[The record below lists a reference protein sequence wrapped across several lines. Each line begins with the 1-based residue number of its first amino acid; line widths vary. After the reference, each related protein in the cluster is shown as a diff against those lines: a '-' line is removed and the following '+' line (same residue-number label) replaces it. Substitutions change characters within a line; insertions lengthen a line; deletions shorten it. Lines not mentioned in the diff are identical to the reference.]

1 MRAYLN
7 GSDDMAELGFRSRR
21 ILYAAVTEYIATGE
35 PVGSRKLARRYG
47 LDVSPATI
55 RNELADLEEAGFLSQ
70 PHTSAGRVPT
80 DKGFRSFVDALVLAR
95 APEGVLQR
103 RVREVPADDRSALF
117 TRLSQL
123 TPGIDDLP
131 REAGRLLS
139 HLTGSASVLHAVNA
153 SQQHVAQLKWL
164 RLGPGQLLAVVV
176 TRSGTVENRV
186 VSVDREPDPAEL
198 ERLHNF
204 LDSLLGERTL
214 SQLCDLVAQAA
225 ESQRSELALRA
236 HQVVEAT
243 MLARAAK
250 RAVVIEGQQL
260 LLGQPDFASVDKM
273 RGVLGALA
281 EHERLLE
288 LLERT
293 VAAGGVQV
301 LIGAETE
308 LPDTQ
313 DLSLITATYG
323 QPGGGSGTLGVIA
336 PTRTDYQKVV
346 PLVGFTANLLTQLL
360 ELRR

>member
-1 MRAYLN
+1 
-7 GSDDMAELGFRSRR
+7 MAELGFRSRR

-55 RNELADLEEAGFLSQ
+55 RNELADLEEAGFLTH

-80 DKGFRSFVDALVLAR
+80 DKGFRSFVDAL
-95 APEGVLQR
+95 G
-103 RVREVPADDRSALF
+103 RVREVEASDRSILF

-123 TPGIDDLP
+123 RPGIDDLP

-139 HLTGSASVLHAVNA
+139 RLTGSASVLHATGA
-153 SQQHVAQLKWL
+153 SEQYVAQLKWIRL
-164 RLGPGQLLAVVV
+164 RPKQLLAVVV
-176 TRSGTVENRV
+176 TRSGAVENRV
-186 VSVDREPDPAEL
+186 VTVENEPDASEL
-198 ERLHNF
+198 ERLHNY

-214 SQLCDLVAQAA
+214 GDLRDEVARAA
-225 ESQRSELALRA
+225 ETQRSELTQRA
-236 HQVVEAT
+236 QQVVEAT
-243 MLARAAK
+243 ITAQSAIS
-250 RAVVIEGQQL
+250 AVLIEGQQL
-260 LLGQPDFASVDKM
+260 LLGQPDFASVEKM

-293 VAAGGVQV
+293 MAAGGVQV
-301 LIGAETE
+301 LIGAETK

-313 DLSLITATYG
+313 DLSLITASYG
-323 QPGGGSGTLGVIA
+323 QRGHGIGTLGVIA

-346 PLVGFTANLLTQLL
+346 PLVGFAANLLTELL
-360 ELRR
+360 EHRK

>member
-1 MRAYLN
+1 
-7 GSDDMAELGFRSRR
+7 MAELGFRSRR

-80 DKGFRSFVDALVLAR
+80 DKGFRSFVDAL
-95 APEGVLQR
+95 G
-103 RVREVPADDRSALF
+103 RVREVQPDDRSALF
-117 TRLSQL
+117 SRLSQL
-123 TPGIDDLP
+123 KPGIDDLP
-131 REAGRLLS
+131 LEAGRLLS
-139 HLTGSASVLHAVNA
+139 RLTGSASVLHASHV
-153 SQQHVAQLKWL
+153 SEQHVSQLKWL
-164 RLGPGQLLAVVV
+164 RLRPGQLLAVVV
-176 TRSGTVENRV
+176 TKAGAVENRI
-186 VSVDREPDPAEL
+186 VSVDREPDAAEL
-198 ERLHNF
+198 DRLHNY

-214 SQLCDLVAQAA
+214 SELRDTVAKAA
-225 ESQRSELALRA
+225 ESQRSELTQRA

-243 MLARAAK
+243 ITAHAAK

-260 LLGQPDFASVDKM
+260 LLGQPDFASVEKM

-293 VAAGGVQV
+293 VAAGGLQV
-301 LIGAETE
+301 LIGAETK

-313 DLSLITATYG
+313 DLSLITASYG

-346 PLVGFTANLLTQLL
+346 PLVGFAASLLTELL
-360 ELRR
+360 EHRR

>member
-1 MRAYLN
+1 
-7 GSDDMAELGFRSRR
+7 MAELGFRSRR

-55 RNELADLEEAGFLSQ
+55 RNELADLEESGFLTQ

-80 DKGFRSFVDALVLAR
+80 DKGFRAFVDAL
-95 APEGVLQR
+95 G
-103 RVREVPADDRSALF
+103 RVREAEPRDRSMMFA
-117 TRLSQL
+117 RLSQL

-139 HLTGSASVLHAVNA
+139 RLTGSASVLHATRA
-153 SQQHVAQLKWL
+153 SEQYVAQLKWIRL
-164 RLGPGQLLAVVV
+164 RPKQLLAVVV
-176 TRSGTVENRV
+176 TRAGTVENRV
-186 VSVDREPDPAEL
+186 VTVENEPDASEL
-198 ERLHNF
+198 ERLHNY

-214 SQLCDLVAQAA
+214 GELRDLVAQAA
-225 ESQRSELALRA
+225 ESQRSEFTQRA
-236 HQVVEAT
+236 QQVVEAT
-243 MLARAAK
+243 FVAQAASS
-250 RAVVIEGQQL
+250 AVLIEGQQL
-260 LLGQPDFASVDKM
+260 LLGQPDFASVEKM

-293 VAAGGVQV
+293 MAAGGVQV
-301 LIGAETE
+301 LIGAETQ

-313 DLSLITATYG
+313 DLSLITASFG
-323 QPGGGSGTLGVIA
+323 QRSNGTGGLGTLGVIA

-346 PLVGFTANLLTQLL
+346 PLVGFAASLLTELL
-360 ELRR
+360 EHRK

>member
-1 MRAYLN
+1 
-7 GSDDMAELGFRSRR
+7 MAELAFRSRR

-47 LDVSPATI
+47 LEVSPATI

-80 DKGFRSFVDALVLAR
+80 DKGFRAFVDALV
-95 APEGVLQR
+95 
-103 RVREVPADDRSALF
+103 RVREVQPNDRSLLF
-117 TRLSQL
+117 SRLSKL

-139 HLTGSASVLHAVNA
+139 RLTGAATVIHATRP
-153 SQQHVAQLKWL
+153 SEQYVAQLRWL
-164 RLGPGQLLAVVV
+164 KLRPGQLLAVVV
-176 TRSGTVENRV
+176 TRSGAVENRV
-186 VSVDREPDPAEL
+186 VTIDREPEPAEL
-198 ERLHNF
+198 ERLHNY
-204 LDSLLGERTL
+204 LESLLGERTL
-214 SQLCDLVAQAA
+214 SDLRDAVARAA
-225 ESQRSELALRA
+225 ETQRSELAERA
-236 HQVVEAT
+236 RHVVDAT
-243 MLARAAK
+243 VSAGDASLGRE
-250 RAVVIEGQQL
+250 VVIEGQQR
-260 LLGQPDFASVDKM
+260 LLGLPDFASVDKM

-293 VAAGGVQV
+293 MAAGGVQV
-301 LIGAETE
+301 LIGSETE

-323 QPGGGSGTLGVIA
+323 KAGRGNGTLGVIA

-346 PLVGFTANLLTQLL
+346 PLVGFTASLLTDLL
-360 ELRR
+360 EQGK